1 METKEKLIMLYLYV
15 SEDIELNEWLI
26 SFRKSNNYHPEFTD
40 QEIMTIY
47 LFGIV
52 QGMTKTKQ
60 IYDHILAFWKDWFPA
75 IPTYSSFDR
84 RLNALAAAFC
94 KLSTTLIELAAAK
107 GQHNWIKLIDSMP
120 IIVAGNHRSGTATTA
135 NDLCNKGYNSS
146 KCQYYYGLK
155 LHLIAAKRMGTIP
168 LPQLIWI
175 TGAEESDLTAS
186 RQILENMH
194 HMTVF
199 GDKIYADKELQN
211 DMYYTHQAELLT
223 PIKKKMGQEFLSA
236 EDSLY
241 STAVSKVRQPIES
254 FFNWINEKTGIQ
266 NARRVRSSNGLMV
279 HVMGRIAAAI
289 TCMLL
294 LNP

>member
-1 METKEKLIMLYLYV
+1 METKEKLIMLYLYI

-60 IYDHILAFWKDWFPA
+60 IYTHILTFWKDWFPA

-84 RLNALAAAFC
+84 RLNSLSPAFC
-94 KLSTTLIELAAAK
+94 KLSSALINLAALK
-107 GQHNWIKLIDSMP
+107 GLHGWVKLIDSMP
-120 IIVAGNHRSGTATTA
+120 IIVAGNHRSSTATTA

-155 LHLIAAKRMGTIP
+155 LHLIAAKRKGTIP
-168 LPQLIWI
+168 LPQLMWI
-175 TGAEESDLTAS
+175 TGAEVSDLTAS
-186 RQILENMH
+186 RPILENIQN
-194 HMTVF
+194 MTVF
-199 GDKIYADKELQN
+199 GDKIYADKDLQK
-211 DMYYTHQAELLT
+211 DMYCNHHAELLT

-241 STAVSKVRQPIES
+241 STAVSRVRQPIES
-254 FFNWINEKTGIQ
+254 FFNWLNEKTEIQ

-289 TCMLL
+289 SCITL